1 MTKTMQYVVFYGVF
15 CLVMLGLHL
24 YVFVRVRK
32 LLDLSVAWPLAVA
45 LAVLCLSFPACTLLE
60 KFSPGGLSRVAYTL
74 ASIWLGVFFLLFS
87 LLIFYEP
94 VRLLFHTDSRRMGI
108 LLLTVAGALSLYGLV
123 NALFI
128 QVRQITVPLK
138 GLASPLK
145 AVHLSDLHVGTI
157 HNSGYLR
164 RVVAR
169 TNALAPDIV
178 CITGDMFDGIG
189 PVTAHTVAPLKSLR
203 APAYFATGNHEKY
216 SGIEKVAAILSGT
229 GVTILR
235 NRVVTVQG
243 IQIAG
248 VDNPVRENEKR
259 NHVVGTLPINPQQP
273 CLLLYHTPTGIED
286 ARRAGVDL
294 QLSGHTHA
302 GQLVP
307 FNLLTRLFYP
317 YFSGLYRVGDFFLHV
332 SPGTG
337 TWGPPMR
344 IGSRSEITC
353 VNLVPG

>member
-1 MTKTMQYVVFYGVF
+1 MQYIIFYGVF

-24 YVFVRVRK
+24 YVFVRIRK
-32 LLDLSVAWPLAVA
+32 LLGLSGAWPLAAA

-74 ASIWLGVFFLLFS
+74 ASAWLGVFFLLFS

-94 VRLLFHTDSRRMGI
+94 MRLLFHTDSRRVGV
-108 LLLTVAGALSLYGLV
+108 LLLAAAGTLSIYGLV

-128 QVRQITVPLK
+128 QVRQITIPITGLPAPLRV
-138 GLASPLK
+138 
-145 AVHLSDLHVGTI
+145 VHLSDLHVGTI
-157 HNSGYLR
+157 NNSGYLS
-164 RVVAR
+164 RVVAK
-169 TNALAPDIV
+169 TNATTPDIV

-189 PVTAHTVAPLKSLR
+189 PVTAHTVAPLKDLH

-216 SGIEKVAAILSGT
+216 SGPGKVTAILADT

-235 NRVVTVQG
+235 NRVVTFQG

-248 VDNPVRENEKR
+248 VDNPARENEKR
-259 NHVVGTLPINPQQP
+259 NPVVGTLPIDPQRP

-307 FNLLTRLFYP
+307 FNLLTRLVYP
-317 YFSGLYRVGDFFLHV
+317 YFCGLYRIGDFFLHV

-344 IGSRSEITC
+344 LGSRSEITC